1 MYVCV
6 KQGIVACIS
15 TAECLDTER
24 VFLSFLY
31 QSVRSVTSSSV
42 LLKLL
47 PGPTGS
53 TLCAHKPKQHLDIP
67 NCTTD
72 LLHGKSPV
80 IQTRNSSPAF

>member
-1 MYVCV
+1 MFSCMYVCV

-47 PGPTGS
+47 PGPTGDPVGDQLFVLTNPNG
-53 TLCAHKPKQHLDIP
+53 TLTFLTAPQICFMGS
-67 NCTTD
+67 
-72 LLHGKSPV
+72 LL
-80 IQTRNSSPAF
+80 